1 MFLRNSVL
9 IVLLFSLCTLGKR
22 YRFTDSSIGVVG
34 CILSGDSLSID
45 KSEVEGVVVQK
56 LITRLSNMK
65 TPMTVLDRT
74 KLADIIEEHKL
85 YLSGLV
91 HTYKDE
97 KELDIGSTDYL
108 ILARI
113 SGLTAGVT
121 HITDDEDMSE
131 SIELFRE
138 TVSYNL
144 SFEILQ
150 ATTSAV
156 VWSYSKDVL
165 NAEYAEEKSEL
176 NTKKLLFTSL
186 TKSLEE
192 AFEQMEKK
200 MRK

>member
-1 MFLRNSVL
+1 MSFRNSV
-9 IVLLFSLCTLGKR
+9 IILFVFSFITFGKR
-22 YRFTDSSIGVVG
+22 YSFTDSSIGVVG
-34 CILSGDSLSID
+34 CILSGDSLVVE
-45 KSEVEGVVVQK
+45 KSEVEGFVVQK
-56 LITRLSNMK
+56 LIAKLSSMK

-74 KLADIIEEHKL
+74 KLADIIEEHKI

-91 HTYKDE
+91 DSYKNE
-97 KELDIGSTDYL
+97 KELDLGSTDYL
-108 ILARI
+108 ILARVT
-113 SGLTAGVT
+113 GLTSGVT
-121 HITDDEDMSE
+121 HLTQDEDMSE

-165 NAEYAEEKSEL
+165 NAEYVEEKSQL

-186 TKSLEE
+186 SKSLKE
-192 AFEQMEKK
+192 AFEKMERK